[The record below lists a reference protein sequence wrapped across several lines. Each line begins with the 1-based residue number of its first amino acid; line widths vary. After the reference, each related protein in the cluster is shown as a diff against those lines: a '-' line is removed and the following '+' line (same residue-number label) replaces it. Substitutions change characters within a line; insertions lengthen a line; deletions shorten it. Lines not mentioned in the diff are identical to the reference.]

1 MARGDLLYTGLIV
14 ALAGT
19 VITDAF
25 LMYTLFSRAGQVLA
39 ITASDQ
45 VQQVMLQSYAV
56 LVQSQMFLLFS
67 AAVVAVGVIG
77 VLAKLRSWEKGAEED
92 GEE

>member
-14 ALAGT
+14 ALAGS

-25 LMYTLFSRAGQVLA
+25 LMYSLYTRAGQVMEIA
-39 ITASDQ
+39 ASDR
-45 VQQVMLQSYAV
+45 VQSVMLQSYSA

-67 AAVVAVGVIG
+67 AAVIAVGVIG
-77 VLAKLRSWEKGAEED
+77 ILAKLRGWEKGAEEED
-92 GEE
+92 E

>member
-1 MARGDLLYTGLIV
+1 MARGDGLYTGLIV

-25 LMYTLFSRAGQVLA
+25 LMYSLYLRAGQVLA

-45 VQQVMLQSYAV
+45 VQQVMLQSYSA

-67 AAVVAVGVIG
+67 AAVIAVGVIG
-77 VLAKLRSWEKGAEED
+77 VLAKLRSWEKGADDDVEE
-92 GEE
+92 

>member
-1 MARGDLLYTGLIV
+1 MARGDRLYSGLVV

-25 LMYTLFSRAGQVLA
+25 LMYSLYLRAGQVLE

-45 VQQVMLQSYAV
+45 VQQVMLQSYSA

-67 AAVVAVGVIG
+67 AAVIAVGVIG
-77 VLAKLRSWEKGAEED
+77 VLAKLRSWERGAEE
-92 GEE
+92 EE

>member
-1 MARGDLLYTGLIV
+1 VARGDRLYSGLVV

-25 LMYTLFSRAGQVLA
+25 LMYSLYLRAGQVLE

-45 VQQVMLQSYAV
+45 VQQVMLQSYSA

-67 AAVVAVGVIG
+67 AAVIAVGVIG
-77 VLAKLRSWEKGAEED
+77 VLAKLRSWERGAEE
-92 GEE
+92 EE